1 MSKINEYPNI
11 SNDLKEKILSMYKA
25 SMQEDSDKYSFS
37 ETKDNYLEIDS
48 LYCYEKDNEILGFIN
63 LFTPNQNEYYL
74 YPFVHPDHRNMG
86 IFKELLNHIIKELK
100 KIPAKKTDT
109 YQTPVFMLPLMKECK
124 NFNEV
129 SKIYNDLTKG
139 QKEIELLMSINLTK
153 DMYTPTKDI
162 YITRTFP
169 EENQIVSKIIKKE
182 NKETEGYFST
192 SLFEDKS
199 ACMTRVFV
207 KPEYRGLGLQ
217 KSLAEKIMEYA
228 GGRFTDGYATIH
240 PLNTPS
246 MKNMKGCGF
255 TVLRDDL
262 MWEIGPR
269 VLLHRF
275 LSMDK
280 QRK

>member
-1 MSKINEYPNI
+1 MSKINSYPNI

-37 ETKDNYLEIDS
+37 ETKDNYQEIDS

-74 YPFVHPDHRNMG
+74 YPFVHPDHRNTG
-86 IFKELLNHIIKELK
+86 IFKELLNHVIKELK

-182 NKETEGYFST
+182 THETVGYFST

-199 ACMTRVFV
+199 TCMTRVFV
-207 KPEYRGLGLQ
+207 KPEYRR
-217 KSLAEKIMEYA
+217 K
-228 GGRFTDGYATIH
+228 GYATEGIGLM
-240 PLNTPS
+240 LNYLARKEYNKVILNVTGS
-246 MKNMKGCGF
+246 NEKAIGLYDKLGF
-255 TVLRDDL
+255 TVVS
-262 MWEIGPR
+262 EEHFYIY
-269 VLLHRF
+269 
-275 LSMDK
+275 SN
-280 QRK
+280 